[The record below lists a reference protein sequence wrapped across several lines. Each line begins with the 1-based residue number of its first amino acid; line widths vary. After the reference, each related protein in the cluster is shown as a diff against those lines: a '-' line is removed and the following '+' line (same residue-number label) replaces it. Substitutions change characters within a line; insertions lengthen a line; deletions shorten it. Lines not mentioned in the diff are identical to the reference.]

1 MSLSPVPPAL
11 AAPPITAPDASPSPA
26 SSRAPTPATVEPA
39 APVPASDALAG
50 DFISF
55 NDSDNED
62 DGDNPWIQTADAP
75 LTADV
80 EAMDSDHG
88 LDDDELARKVLG
100 TDYVPSGT
108 PPPWR
113 ADSSRSG
120 NSKKRKRDESKP
132 SFVELVEERLMDS
145 KRPPWAV
152 GKTYSDNLTVM
163 LHEEII
169 DFVEYIQP
177 TKEEHFLREI
187 AIASVRK
194 MLLAEFPNA
203 EFSVFGSFQTMLY
216 LPHSDID
223 MALSFDES
231 RYINPSSILSRVDRL
246 LRRSRDF
253 TKIEFVRSARV
264 PIVKAV
270 HAQFGFAIDISVNQ
284 KNGHH
289 TVKAVQQFMRE
300 HAALRPLT
308 LVLKMFMFCR
318 ELNEVYHGGVSS
330 YTIITMIL
338 SMLQTHPLL
347 VRKELRAEEN
357 LGVLLLEWLELYG
370 VCFDH
375 RKVTVISDGFR
386 IKDREAKY
394 FPGAPINPM
403 FLSIRDPTD
412 TSNDL
417 ARGSRQAP
425 EIIGAIRW
433 AYYTL
438 TIAIA
443 RCHALKRKPVSL
455 LSLILAVDPSIL
467 EARQALLE
475 IHKELDAHSDKLIA
489 AQNKRRNDERSAR
502 QVKRDSRAAAE
513 KAERAAAAAVGATGR
528 SNGARPSAEAA
539 GRKVEV
545 VEFVEDD
552 SDE

>member
-11 AAPPITAPDASPSPA
+11 AAPPIPAPDASPSPA
-26 SSRAPTPATVEPA
+26 SSPAPTSAPAEPA
-39 APVPASDALAG
+39 APAPAPARDALAG

-55 NDSDNED
+55 DDSDNDGD

-75 LTADV
+75 LSADV

-100 TDYVPSGT
+100 TDYAPSGT

-113 ADSSRSG
+113 AESSSG
-120 NSKKRKRDESKP
+120 TSKKRKRDATKP

-152 GKTYSDNLTVM
+152 GKTYSENLTVM

-177 TKEEHFLREI
+177 TKEEHFLREM

-194 MLLAEFPNA
+194 MLLAEFPHA

-231 RYINPSSILSRVDRL
+231 RYINPTSILSRVDRL

-330 YTIITMIL
+330 YTIITMLL
-338 SMLQTHPLL
+338 SMLQMHPLL

-394 FPGAPINPM
+394 FPGPSINPM

-438 TIAIA
+438 TVAIA

-455 LSLILAVDPSIL
+455 LGLILAVDPSIL

-502 QVKRDSRAAAE
+502 QAKRDSRAAVE
-513 KAERAAAAAVGATGR
+513 TAERAAVAAVGGGR
-528 SNGARPSAEAA
+528 PNASPAPQKKS
-539 GRKVEV
+539 EV